1 MHGVGGWRAGIAAC
15 TPRPPQGISI
25 ITSPQQT
32 ARAGWPIIALATA
45 AGVIAAYQIGKVAPL
60 LPELRQALDFDLV
73 TGGLIASV
81 INAVGCLLG
90 LTTGLLADRIGRRRL
105 LLAGLVL
112 LCLGGLAGA
121 AAASAIWLLLS
132 RLLEGI
138 GVVTIVVAAPAIIA
152 EAADPARARLALG
165 VWATYMPTGVA
176 LAMASAPAI
185 AHATTWRG
193 LWLIGAL
200 AVALFTLLCVFRL
213 PRGLGQPGRGSGL
226 SFAAAWKGAAARP
239 GPWLLGACFGAY
251 ALQWFAVMTWLP
263 TLVIEATGSSAAA
276 VGPFVA
282 LAVAVNVVGNIAGG
296 RLLQAG
302 FAPSTLIAVVSVAL
316 GAIGLFIMT
325 PATDATL
332 RLVLACLF
340 SSVGGIIPGATFAAA
355 PRHSPS
361 PALMG
366 AVNGLIVQ
374 GSNLGVLLGPPVLA
388 LMVQF
393 GGGWQGAR
401 WVMPAA
407 GLTGLGLALLLRRL
421 ERRI

>member
-1 MHGVGGWRAGIAAC
+1 M
-15 TPRPPQGISI
+15 
-25 ITSPQQT
+25 
-32 ARAGWPIIALATA
+32 
-45 AGVIAAYQIGKVAPL
+45 
-60 LPELRQALDFDLV
+60 PELRQALGFDLV
-73 TGGLIASV
+73 TGGWIASC

-105 LLAGLVL
+105 LLAGLGL

-121 AAASAIWLLLS
+121 AAGDALSLLLS

-138 GVVTIVVAAPAIIA
+138 GVVTIVVAAPAMVA
-152 EAADPARARLALG
+152 EAAEPAQARLALG

-176 LAMASAPAI
+176 LAMATAPAI
-185 AHATTWRG
+185 AHGAGWRG
-193 LWLIGAL
+193 LWLLGSL
-200 AVALFTLLCVFRL
+200 VVALFALLCLFRL
-213 PRGLGQPGRGSGL
+213 PASLGRPTRNPALG
-226 SFAAAWKGAAARP
+226 FAAAWKGAASRP
-239 GPWLLGACFGAY
+239 GPWVLGACFGAY

-282 LAVAVNVVGNIAGG
+282 LAVAVNVVGNLAGG

-302 FAPSTLIAVVSVAL
+302 LRSSTLIAMVSATL
-316 GAIGLFIMT
+316 GLIGLFVMS
-325 PATDATL
+325 PATDPTL

-340 SSVGGIIPGATFAAA
+340 SAIGGIIPGAIFAAV
-355 PRHSPS
+355 PRHSPG

-366 AVNGLIVQ
+366 AVNGLVVQ

-388 LMVQF
+388 LMVKLT
-393 GGGWQGAR
+393 GGWDGAR

-407 GLTGLGLALLLRRL
+407 GLLGLTLAGLLRRL
-421 ERRI
+421 ERRT

>member
-1 MHGVGGWRAGIAAC
+1 M
-15 TPRPPQGISI
+15 
-25 ITSPQQT
+25 
-32 ARAGWPIIALATA
+32 
-45 AGVIAAYQIGKVAPL
+45 
-60 LPELRQALDFDLV
+60 PELRQALGFDLV
-73 TGGLIASV
+73 TGGWIASC

-105 LLAGLVL
+105 LLTGLGL

-121 AAASAIWLLLS
+121 AAGDALSLLLS

-138 GVVTIVVAAPAIIA
+138 GVVTIVVAAPAMIA
-152 EAADPARARLALG
+152 EAAEPAQARLALG

-176 LAMASAPAI
+176 LAMATAPAI
-185 AHATTWRG
+185 AHATGWRG
-193 LWLIGAL
+193 LWLLGSL
-200 AVALFTLLCVFRL
+200 VVALFALLCLFRL
-213 PRGLGQPGRGSGL
+213 PASLGRLTRNPALG
-226 SFAAAWKGAAARP
+226 FAAAWKGAASRP
-239 GPWLLGACFGAY
+239 GPWVLGACFGAY

-282 LAVAVNVVGNIAGG
+282 LAVAVNVIGNLAGG

-302 FAPSTLIAVVSVAL
+302 LRSSTLIAMVSATL
-316 GAIGLFIMT
+316 GLIGLFVMS
-325 PATDATL
+325 PATDPTL

-340 SSVGGIIPGATFAAA
+340 SAIGGIIPGAIFAAV
-355 PRHSPS
+355 PRHSPG

-366 AVNGLIVQ
+366 AVNGLVVQ

-388 LMVQF
+388 LMVKLT
-393 GGGWQGAR
+393 GGWDGAR

-407 GLTGLGLALLLRRL
+407 GLLGLTLAGLLRRL
-421 ERRI
+421 ERRT